1 MPFLL
6 VALYVVFAAGIGSLV
21 WKQERRKD
29 RNAEILGLETGRQTM
44 GTVAIVLSSAVLSV
58 VPTVIAWALLQ
69 SLL

>member
-6 VALYVVFAAGIGSLV
+6 IALYVLFAIGIGLLV

-29 RNAEILGLETGRQTM
+29 RNAEILGLRTGRQTT
-44 GTVAIVLSSAVLSV
+44 GTIAIVLSSAVLSV
-58 VPTVIAWALLQ
+58 VPAVIAWALLQ

>member
-6 VALYVVFAAGIGSLV
+6 VALYVVFAVGIGLLV

-29 RNAEILGLETGRQTM
+29 RNAAILGLGTGRQTA
-44 GTVAIVLSSAVLSV
+44 GAVAIVLSSAVLSV

>member
-6 VALYVVFAAGIGSLV
+6 VVLYVLFAIAIGLLV

-29 RNAEILGLETGRQTM
+29 RNAEILGLRTGRQTL
-44 GTVAIVLSSAVLSV
+44 GSFAIVLSSAVLSI

-69 SLL
+69 SLV

>member
-6 VALYVVFAAGIGSLV
+6 IALYVAFAAGIGFLV

-29 RNAEILGLETGRQTM
+29 RNAEILGLGTGRQAA
-44 GTVAIVLSSAVLSV
+44 GTVAIVVSSAVLSL

-69 SLL
+69 SVL

>member
-6 VALYVVFAAGIGSLV
+6 VGLYVVFAVGIGLLV

-29 RNAEILGLETGRQTM
+29 RNAEILGLRTGRQAS
-44 GTVAIVLSSAVLSV
+44 GTVAIVLSSAVLAV

>member
-6 VALYVVFAAGIGSLV
+6 VALYVVFAVGIGLLV

-29 RNAEILGLETGRQTM
+29 RNAAILGLGTGRQTA

>member
-6 VALYVVFAAGIGSLV
+6 VGLYVVFAVGIGLLI

-29 RNAEILGLETGRQTM
+29 RNAEILGLQTGRQTA
-44 GTVAIVLSSAVLSV
+44 GTVAIVLFSAVLSV
-58 VPTVIAWALLQ
+58 FPTVIAWALLQ

>member
-6 VALYVVFAAGIGSLV
+6 VVLYVLFAIGIGLLV

-29 RNAEILGLETGRQTM
+29 RNAEILGLGTGRQAA
-44 GTVAIVLSSAVLSV
+44 GTVAIVLSSAVLSI

>member
-6 VALYVVFAAGIGSLV
+6 VALYVVFAVGIGSLV

-29 RNAEILGLETGRQTM
+29 RNAEILGLETGRQRT

>member
-1 MPFLL
+1 MLFLL
-6 VALYVVFAAGIGSLV
+6 IVLYVLFAIGIGLLV

-29 RNAEILGLETGRQTM
+29 GNAEILGLQTGRQTT